1 MEHILMSDR
10 AKDYITVS
18 VWRIAFDSG
27 IFTYAWAIRDG
38 YDEKTFAR
46 GRSLTA
52 RGALRAVNK
61 AHGKIERN
69 TLKLNG
75 TVKYNMFLS
84 V

>member
-1 MEHILMSDR
+1 MSNDV
-10 AKDYITVS
+10 KDYITVN
-18 VWRIAFDSG
+18 VWKTAFSKG
-27 IFTYAWAIRDG
+27 ILNYGWAIRDG

-52 RGALRAVNK
+52 RGALRAVTK

-75 TVKYNMFLS
+75 AVKYNMYLS
-84 V
+84 A